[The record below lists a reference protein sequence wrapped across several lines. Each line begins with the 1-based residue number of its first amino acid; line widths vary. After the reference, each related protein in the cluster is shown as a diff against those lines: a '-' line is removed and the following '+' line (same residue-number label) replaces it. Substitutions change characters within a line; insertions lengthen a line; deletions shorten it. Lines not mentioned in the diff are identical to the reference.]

1 MASVKTPE
9 DKARELKKRKAQLAS
24 IRSYY
29 EPMWDNII
37 RYVTHYMRPI
47 DATESDRGTRTGT
60 YAYDGTPLSALN
72 LLADGLHGFLV
83 SQSIRWFSL
92 TLPNI
97 INFHPTSTGAMR
109 RWNGKRADEMPD
121 VKAWLQM
128 VEEVIYAAFL
138 RSNFYEVTPEFFRAG
153 GSIGTVS
160 MYREHDVGSGRTV
173 YHIPHTREV
182 YIAENKYG
190 EVDTVYR
197 VYPFTLRQLV
207 SKFGYESASSVD
219 PNFKF
224 RYENNP
230 YEEVDV
236 LHAVF
241 PRDDFDPRKAD
252 VKNKP
257 FASMWM
263 KDGGDKL
270 LLESGMEN
278 KCYNTWRWKKNSGE
292 WYGGSPSWDSFV
304 EIMKS
309 NQMEKD
315 ILEVSHGVAKPPYIM
330 TEDMR
335 GRVRIMPSGRT
346 YVTQSQYDRPP
357 IPLATNYSQFPIS
370 IDRQNRA
377 QAIIK
382 EHFHVDFFLML
393 SEAAQNR
400 VPLTATQV
408 IEMSGE
414 KAAILGTR
422 IGRLQS
428 EFLNPEID
436 WTFENEVS
444 NGRIPKPPQI
454 LLDMAGANIEV
465 DYLGPLAQ
473 AQKRLFKT
481 QGIFAGLEAATKVA
495 VLVPESMDIIDG
507 DITMREVLDAT
518 GFPAKA
524 LRDEDTV
531 KMIRGQRAQ
540 VQQGQMELES
550 MEKVA
555 NMLPKAAKGAEPG
568 SPMEQLMGGGKKED
582 DWTTADRVW

>member
-1 MASVKTPE
+1 MTKIQTPG
-9 DKARELKKRKAQLAS
+9 DKAKELKRRKSNLAS
-24 IRSYY
+24 IREAY

-37 RYVTHYMRPI
+37 HYVTHYMKPI
-47 DATESDRGTRTGT
+47 RSDKNERGTRTGA

-97 INFHPTSTGAMR
+97 INYHPTSMGAMR
-109 RWNGKRADEMPD
+109 RWNGRRADSIPE

-128 VEEVIYAAFL
+128 VEEVMYAAFL

-160 MYREHDVGSGRTV
+160 MYREHDIGSGRTV
-173 YHIPHTREV
+173 YHIPHTREI
-182 YIAENKYG
+182 YIAENKRG
-190 EVDTVYR
+190 EVDTIYR
-197 VYPFTLRQLV
+197 VYPLTLRQINE
-207 SKFGYESASSVD
+207 KFGFDVMKKND
-219 PNFKF
+219 PNWEFKI
-224 RYENNP
+224 ENNP
-230 YEEVDV
+230 YDEVNI

-241 PRDDFDPRKAD
+241 PRDDFDPSKSD

-263 KDGGDKL
+263 LENGDTL
-270 LLESGMEN
+270 LLESGMKD
-278 KCYNTWRWKKNSGE
+278 KCHNTWRWKKNSGE

-304 EIMKS
+304 EIAKI

-315 ILEVSHGVAKPPYIM
+315 ILNVSHKVADPAYIM

-335 GRVRIMPSGRT
+335 GRVKFAPRGRT
-346 YVTQSQYDRPP
+346 YVTSAQYDRPP
-357 IPLATNYSQFPIS
+357 LPLATNFSQFPIS
-370 IDRQNRA
+370 IERQNRA

-436 WTFENEVS
+436 WTYGNEVI
-444 NGRIPKPPQI
+444 NKRIPQPPQI
-454 LLDMAGANIEV
+454 LLDLVGMDIEV

-481 QGIFAGLEAATKVA
+481 QGIFAGLEAAAKVA
-495 VLVPESMDIIDG
+495 TLVPETIDVIDG
-507 DITMREVLDAT
+507 DATMKEVLDAT

-524 LRDEDTV
+524 
-531 KMIRGQRAQ
+531 IRGDDMVVALRQQRAQ
-540 VQQGQMELES
+540 AQQKQAELDI
-550 MEKVA
+550 MEKMA
-555 NMLPKAAKGAEPG
+555 NMVPKTAKGPEPG
-568 SPMEQLMGGGKKED
+568 SPLALMTGENKEGD
-582 DWTTADRVW
+582 DWTMADQV